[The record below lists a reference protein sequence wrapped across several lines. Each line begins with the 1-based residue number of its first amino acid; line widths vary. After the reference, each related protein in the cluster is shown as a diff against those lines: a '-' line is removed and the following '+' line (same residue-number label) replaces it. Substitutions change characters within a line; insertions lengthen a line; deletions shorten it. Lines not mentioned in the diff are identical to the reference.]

1 MCLNVFMSAL
11 VFLWDL
17 FACVTARVTP
27 CGCVTRLWVYSTRQ
41 SEWGLWICFAFF
53 WGLLC
58 SMASLPRCL
67 PLTTGS
73 SCQWRLSA
81 GKHCLR
87 ERKTGRKEPSKRET
101 VEGRHENQRCLS
113 VCLSVR
119 LSIYLYILYMLY
131 IYFSKCVCGCAS
143 QTFTGRSLGSSVS
156 PPVKG
161 GRIRDGEGE
170 RRGGIQAADR
180 DLWAD
185 SVRLQAQQQSP
196 CLCLSAHGGRE
207 WQKEWR
213 GCWRKKWASKM
224 SWKWKS
230 RTREEVSQGIRQDQ
244 DWDVILFDSFF
255 SRLLFSFYHNVGFFL
270 HNPSFTRLSTSPLYD
285 LNWLLRWLI
294 LIV

>member
-1 MCLNVFMSAL
+1 MCSCLC
-11 VFLWDL
+11 L
-17 FACVTARVTP
+17 FSCEIYLHVWLRVWPCVAAWPDCESTVLSRV
-27 CGCVTRLWVYSTRQ
+27 
-41 SEWGLWICFAFF
+41 SEVCESVLLFF
-53 WGLLC
+53 GLLC

-113 VCLSVR
+113 VCLSVW

-131 IYFSKCVCGCAS
+131 IYFSKCVCCCAS

-230 RTREEVSQGIRQDQ
+230 RTSEPGNKAGSGLGCYFI
-244 DWDVILFDSFF
+244 WFF
-255 SRLLFSFYHNVGFFL
+255 LCRLLFSFYHNVFFFSSQ
-270 HNPSFTRLSTSPLYD
+270 PFIYSPF
-285 LNWLLRWLI
+285 NITFVWLELTVALADFNCLDQWCE
-294 LIV
+294 

>member
-1 MCLNVFMSAL
+1 MYVLKCVHVRACFPVRFICVCDCACDPVWLRDPIVSLQYSAE
-11 VFLWDL
+11 
-17 FACVTARVTP
+17 RVRSVNLL
-27 CGCVTRLWVYSTRQ
+27 C
-41 SEWGLWICFAFF
+41 FF

-113 VCLSVR
+113 VCLSVW

-244 DWDVILFDSFF
+244 DWDAILFDSFF
-255 SRLLFSFYHNVGFFL
+255 VVYSFPFITMWVFFFTTLHLLAFQHHLCMTWIDCCVGWF
-270 HNPSFTRLSTSPLYD
+270 
-285 LNWLLRWLI
+285 
-294 LIV
+294 

>member
-1 MCLNVFMSAL
+1 
-11 VFLWDL
+11 
-17 FACVTARVTP
+17 
-27 CGCVTRLWVYSTRQ
+27 
-41 SEWGLWICFAFF
+41 
-53 WGLLC
+53 
-58 SMASLPRCL
+58 
-67 PLTTGS
+67 
-73 SCQWRLSA
+73 
-81 GKHCLR
+81 
-87 ERKTGRKEPSKRET
+87 
-101 VEGRHENQRCLS
+101 
-113 VCLSVR
+113 
-119 LSIYLYILYMLY
+119 MLY
-131 IYFSKCVCGCAS
+131 IFFSKCVCGCAS

-230 RTREEVSQGIRQDQ
+230 RTREKRGSEPGNKAGSGLGCYFI
-244 DWDVILFDSFF
+244 WFF
-255 SRLLFSFYHNVGFFL
+255 LCRLLFSFYHNVFFFL
-270 HNPSFTRLSTSPLYD
+270 LNPPFTRLSTSPLYD

>member
-1 MCLNVFMSAL
+1 MCSCLCLFSREIYVHVWLRVWPCVAAWPDCESTVL
-11 VFLWDL
+11 GRVSEVCESVLLFL
-17 FACVTARVTP
+17 
-27 CGCVTRLWVYSTRQ
+27 
-41 SEWGLWICFAFF
+41 
-53 WGLLC
+53 GLLC

-113 VCLSVR
+113 VCLSVW
-119 LSIYLYILYMLY
+119 LSIYLYILYMFY

-255 SRLLFSFYHNVGFFL
+255 VVYSFPFITMWFFFFTTLHLLAFQHHLCMTWIDCCVGWF
-270 HNPSFTRLSTSPLYD
+270 
-285 LNWLLRWLI
+285 
-294 LIV
+294 